1 MNIPTVNNIQ
11 IYITALI
18 LVVATLTFLFGP
30 GILEKKKLEK
40 REKIMLKNHLKEFVS
55 FWKNESHINDID
67 SEIKEL
73 NKKGNEIRDLEI
85 SLLSHNIA
93 DKTDNIGNKIIKLSK
108 TLKFNND
115 ESRREFERKGNE
127 LVLEVEA
134 FLGELPL
141 ALTRGFPLH
150 CFPIGIAL
158 SGLNSGNTCRTTST
172 FYYHRRYMVSI

>member
-11 IYITALI
+11 IYITTLI
-18 LVVATLTFLFGP
+18 LLVATLTFLFGP
-30 GILEKKKLEK
+30 GILEKKKLGR

-55 FWKNESHINDID
+55 SWKNESRIID
-67 SEIKEL
+67 SKRKEL

-85 SLLSHNIA
+85 SLLSHNIV

-108 TLKFNND
+108 TLKINND

-134 FLGELPL
+134 FLDK
-141 ALTRGFPLH
+141 
-150 CFPIGIAL
+150 I
-158 SGLNSGNTCRTTST
+158 
-172 FYYHRRYMVSI
+172 

>member
-11 IYITALI
+11 IYITTLI
-18 LVVATLTFLFGP
+18 LLVATLTFLFGP
-30 GILEKKKLEK
+30 GILEKKKLGR

-55 FWKNESHINDID
+55 FWKSESRIIDID

-85 SLLSHNIA
+85 SLLSHNIV

-115 ESRREFERKGNE
+115 ESRKEFERKGNE

-134 FLGELPL
+134 FLDK
-141 ALTRGFPLH
+141 
-150 CFPIGIAL
+150 I
-158 SGLNSGNTCRTTST
+158 
-172 FYYHRRYMVSI
+172 

>member
-11 IYITALI
+11 IYITTLI
-18 LVVATLTFLFGP
+18 LLVATLTFLFGP

-40 REKIMLKNHLKEFVS
+40 REKIMLKNHLKEFVA
-55 FWKNESHINDID
+55 FWKNKSRIIDID

-73 NKKGNEIRDLEI
+73 NKKGNEIRDLKI
-85 SLLSHNIA
+85 SLLPHNIV

-115 ESRREFERKGNE
+115 ESRREFEKKGNE

-134 FLGELPL
+134 FLDK
-141 ALTRGFPLH
+141 
-150 CFPIGIAL
+150 I
-158 SGLNSGNTCRTTST
+158 
-172 FYYHRRYMVSI
+172 